1 MKNSFTYNI
10 YCSVLSNP
18 RQWMLIVLFNA
29 LGIFCVMNSA
39 DEIKKT
45 RVEIESLQATF
56 QAQWLNQGAKSPHA
70 AAHFGIWVLKP
81 TTALHFLEPGY
92 TQFTGSA
99 VWLEAHKQNLT
110 KYVPVTDKVFLDRLI
125 RLDVASMM
133 QIFIPLYILLLSF
146 SLFSS
151 EKERETLPLILGMG
165 ISKWTYFRQKY
176 FAQAGFIFLSLIP
189 FWAVLILQYSGI
201 ARSIGTDSALFIRT
215 LSIFGIQLI
224 YFLLFL
230 LIISAFSL
238 YWRQSSIV
246 LLVSFVWWA
255 GSILIIPKISSQIA
269 GLAYPLPS
277 QEAFL
282 NEVAKDLEN
291 GMDGHSPSD
300 QRRKELEKA
309 TLAKYNVSSMD
320 SLPVNFAGI
329 ALQASEEYGYQ
340 VFEKHFG
347 KLDQLLYKQDRL
359 NMLIGCVSPYIP
371 MKDLVALAA
380 GTDAVHHNVFS
391 LQAEGKRREM
401 NELLNQYMTNTKIE
415 EGVAIETSDAIYA
428 ALKPFKF
435 DLPDLG
441 KMIGFRW
448 PALIIFL
455 FQGIL
460 AMWFIRKAL
469 NKHISYE

>member
-1 MKNSFTYNI
+1 MKNSFAYNI
-10 YCSVLSNP
+10 YRSVISNP
-18 RQWMLIVLFNA
+18 RQWILIVLFNA

-39 DEIKKT
+39 DDIKKT
-45 RVEIESLQATF
+45 TNEIESLQATF
-56 QAQWLNQGAKSPHA
+56 QAQWLNQGVKSPHA

-81 TTALHFLEPGY
+81 VTALHFLEPGY

-125 RLDVASMM
+125 RLDVASML

-146 SLFSS
+146 TLFSS

-189 FWAVLILQYSGI
+189 FWASLIWQYLGI
-201 ARSIGTDSALFIRT
+201 VQNPGAESSLVFRTCAL
-215 LSIFGIQLI
+215 LGIQVI

-255 GSILIIPKISSQIA
+255 GSILIIPKISSQVA
-269 GLAYPLPS
+269 GLVYPLPS
-277 QEAFL
+277 QESFL

-309 TLAKYNVSSMD
+309 TMAKYNVSSMD

-329 ALQASEEYGYQ
+329 ALQASEEYGYR

-347 KLDQLLYKQDRL
+347 ELDQLLYKQDRL
-359 NMLIGCVSPYIP
+359 NMLIGCISPYIP
-371 MKDLVALAA
+371 MKDLVALSA

-391 LQAEGKRREM
+391 VQAERKRREM
-401 NELLNQYMTNTKIE
+401 NALLNDFMTNTKVE
-415 EGVAIETSDAIYA
+415 SGVAVETSDAIYS
-428 ALKPFKF
+428 ALKPFTF
-435 DLPDLG
+435 DLPNPG
-441 KMIGFRW
+441 KMLSFRW
-448 PALIIFL
+448 PALLIFL
-455 FQGIL
+455 FQGL
-460 AMWFIRKAL
+460 MAMWLIRKAL

>member
-1 MKNSFTYNI
+1 MKNSFAFNI
-10 YCSVLSNP
+10 FRSVINHP
-18 RQWMLIVLFNA
+18 GQWILMLIFNA
-29 LGIFCVMNSA
+29 LGIFCVMNSSQ
-39 DEIKKT
+39 EIRKT
-45 RVEIESLQATF
+45 RSETESLQATF

-70 AAHFGIWVLKP
+70 AAHFGIWIMKP

-125 RLDVASMM
+125 RLDVASML
-133 QIFIPLYILLLSF
+133 QIFIPLYILVLSF

-151 EKERETLPLILGMG
+151 EKERETLPIILGMG
-165 ISKWTYFRQKY
+165 ISKWAYFRQKY
-176 FAQAGFIFLSLIP
+176 FAQAGYILLSLIP
-189 FWAVLILQYSGI
+189 FWVALAYQYSGI
-201 ARSIGTDSALFIRT
+201 LQSQDNDTSIWLRT
-215 LSIFGIQLI
+215 LTLLGIQI
-224 YFLLFL
+224 VYFLLFL
-230 LIISAFSL
+230 LIISGFSM

-246 LLVSFVWWA
+246 LLISFVWWA
-255 GSILIIPKISSQIA
+255 GSILIIPKIASQVA
-269 GLAYPLPS
+269 GLVYPLPS
-277 QEAFL
+277 QESFL

-300 QRRKELEKA
+300 QRRKDLEKA
-309 TLAKYNVSSMD
+309 TMAKYNVSSMD

-329 ALQASEEYGYQ
+329 ALQASEEYGYK

-359 NMLIGCVSPYIP
+359 NMLIGCISPYIP
-371 MKDLVALAA
+371 MKDLVALSA

-401 NELLNQYMTNTKIE
+401 NALLNEFMTNTKIE
-415 EGVAIETSDAIYA
+415 DGVTLETSDAIYS
-428 ALKPFKF
+428 ALKPFNF

-441 KMIGFRW
+441 KMFGFRW
-448 PALIIFL
+448 PAILIFVFQSL
-455 FQGIL
+455 F

-469 NKHISYE
+469 NKHINYE

>member
-1 MKNSFTYNI
+1 MKNSFAFNI
-10 YCSVLSNP
+10 YRSVISHP
-18 RQWMLIVLFNA
+18 RQWVLMLIFNV
-29 LGIFCVMNSA
+29 LGIFCVINSA
-39 DEIKKT
+39 QEIKKT
-45 RVEIESLQATF
+45 SLETENLQASF

-151 EKERETLPLILGMG
+151 EKERETLPFILGMG
-165 ISKWTYFRQKY
+165 ISKWSYFRQKY

-189 FWAVLILQYSGI
+189 FWAALIFQYLGI
-201 ARSIGTDSALFIRT
+201 MQSADSDPEIPFRT
-215 LSIFGIQLI
+215 LTLLGIQAL

-230 LIISAFSL
+230 LFISAFSL

-255 GSILIIPKISSQIA
+255 GSILIIPKISSQVA
-269 GLAYPLPS
+269 GLVYPLPS

-282 NEVAKDLEN
+282 NDVAKDLEN

-300 QRRKELEKA
+300 QRRKDLEKA
-309 TLAKYNVSSMD
+309 TMAKYNVSSMD

-329 ALQASEEYGYQ
+329 ALQATEEYGYR

-391 LQAEGKRREM
+391 VQAEGKRREM
-401 NELLNQYMTNTKIE
+401 NELLNQFMTNTKIE
-415 EGVAIETSDAIYA
+415 DGVALETSDAIYS
-428 ALKPFKF
+428 ALQPFKF
-435 DLPDLG
+435 DLPNLG
-441 KMIGFRW
+441 KMFGFRW
-448 PALIIFL
+448 PAIIIFL
-455 FQGIL
+455 LQGTL